1 VRRITPVIL
10 ATLAGLGVL
19 ATFKT
24 SPATHGKPL
33 ALSRAAAR
41 TPASGAAPPRSA
53 TTPPTTATPVPRTT
67 PKTRQSTAPPATAP
81 PTTTPAQRTVTGD
94 DFPNQYGDVQVQIT
108 VQGHQLLDVQPLQLP
123 SSHQRSQEISQQA
136 APILRQEALQSQ
148 NAQIDLLSGATFTS
162 ESYAESLQSALDRAG
177 I

>member
-24 SPATHGKPL
+24 SPATVGKPL
-33 ALSRAAAR
+33 TFSRAAAR
-41 TPASGAAPPRSA
+41 TPASGAAPPRGVTAAPTTVAPAPTATPTTRSSSA
-53 TTPPTTATPVPRTT
+53 APTPTTA
-67 PKTRQSTAPPATAP
+67 
-81 PTTTPAQRTVTGD
+81 PAQRTFVGD
-94 DFPNQYGDVQVQIT
+94 DVPNQYGDVQVQIT
-108 VQGHQLLDVQPLQLP
+108 VRGNLLVDVGPLQMP

-136 APILRQEALQSQ
+136 APLLRQEALQAQS
-148 NAQIDLLSGATFTS
+148 AQIDLLSGATFTS
-162 ESYAESLQSALDRAG
+162 ESYAQSLQSALDRAG